1 MSGAGHQATLV
12 FKQSMTYFE
21 PLYER
26 LKKRQLE
33 DELKVR
39 HTYGIAAKKPPLEQQ
54 KPGQHSWPSSRQQHP
69 QLSQLRAAAAR
80 MDAAGHKRHV
90 LGSPALR
97 KCGIYEQLRWPC
109 QLTVQHC

>member
-1 MSGAGHQATLV
+1 MPATLGKPSANISLYVVLLHADLIHSPSLLCVSLLQVKMSGAGHQATLV

-39 HTYGIAAKKPPLEQQ
+39 AIGSGACFLSTREQQ
-54 KPGQHSWPSSRQQHP
+54 
-69 QLSQLRAAAAR
+69 
-80 MDAAGHKRHV
+80 
-90 LGSPALR
+90 
-97 KCGIYEQLRWPC
+97 
-109 QLTVQHC
+109 